1 MADKIKYMGINLP
14 DSLVEELK
22 VWKMAYSLSSGRNV
36 SYAEMVQDM
45 LGSLKVG
52 NPSVV
57 EAMDHLIQA
66 NPELK
71 TKLSNPFESDK
82 RCKESSK

>member
-52 NPSVV
+52 NQIGRASCRERVS
-57 EAMDHLIQA
+57 EAV
-66 NPELK
+66 
-71 TKLSNPFESDK
+71 
-82 RCKESSK
+82 